1 MLVSNLVCVCKI
13 YNLFKD
19 DFFYIQQSYVPC
31 EYKNVLH
38 VKFVHLPV
46 PNLHFVDTF
55 NPANCSKSKIVIND
69 IFYCFSEYLQ
79 NKGVDCFYD
88 NIKLI
93 LTSHVVYMCVLPSQI
108 PSIAEELKHNIPP
121 TVILY
126 SLVSTYTTKKLKQIL
141 LTTNIIHPEFNW
153 TEESHTNHWDCT
165 LNVNAAL
172 ENRETVEKTCP
183 IGFKKSGKFLMIN
196 IE

>member
-1 MLVSNLVCVCKI
+1 M
-13 YNLFKD
+13 
-19 DFFYIQQSYVPC
+19 
-31 EYKNVLH
+31 
-38 VKFVHLPV
+38 
-46 PNLHFVDTF
+46 T
-55 NPANCSKSKIVIND
+55 PA
-69 IFYCFSEYLQ
+69 FYCFSEYLQ

-93 LTSHVVYMCVLPSQI
+93 LTSHVVYICVLPSQI

-196 IE
+196 IEFQCYLISLPKEALYNYNTFEVCLRCHKYKKMKIV